1 MTLSMP
7 TVEDCFLPL
16 LRVLAANGEPMV
28 EQAAI
33 QAAKQE
39 GFTALPSIF
48 HIQTDKRGVPL
59 IQRRIA
65 WAKFYLNAAGF
76 IQHRSRNLIQ
86 ITEDGRA
93 AVESLECSWTLL
105 SSTRAWGKNLGQ
117 AGSPPSATLTHKKPP
132 PKRGLMGG

>member
-16 LRVLAANGEPMV
+16 LRVLAAGGEPMV
-28 EQAAI
+28 EQAVL

-39 GFTALPSIF
+39 GFSALPSIF

-65 WAKFYLNAAGF
+65 WAKFYLNAVGILCQAKILNGRFFRIDGNGRGGDFDNF
-76 IQHRSRNLIQ
+76 I
-86 ITEDGRA
+86 A
-93 AVESLECSWTLL
+93 A
-105 SSTRAWGKNLGQ
+105 
-117 AGSPPSATLTHKKPP
+117 
-132 PKRGLMGG
+132 

>member
-28 EQAAI
+28 EQAAL

-59 IQRRIA
+59 IQRRFA

-93 AVESLECSWTLL
+93 AVESRECSWSLL
-105 SSTRAWGKNLGQ
+105 SSTRAWGQKFGPGWLPPQ
-117 AGSPPSATLTHKKPP
+117 AQP
-132 PKRGLMGG
+132 

>member
-1 MTLSMP
+1 MP

-16 LRVLAANGEPMV
+16 LRVLAAGGEPMV
-28 EQAAI
+28 EQAVL

-39 GFTALPSIF
+39 GFSALPSIF
-48 HIQTDKRGVPL
+48 HIQTDKRGIPL

-86 ITEDGRA
+86 ITPEGIA
-93 AVESLECSWTLL
+93 AVESNACTWSLL
-105 SSTRAWGKNLGQ
+105 SSSRAWGQKFGPGWLPPQ
-117 AGSPPSATLTHKKPP
+117 AQP
-132 PKRGLMGG
+132 

>member
-1 MTLSMP
+1 MTLAMP
-7 TVEDCFLPL
+7 TVEECFLPL
-16 LRVLAANGEPMV
+16 LRVLASGGEPMV
-28 EQAAI
+28 EQAAL

-39 GFTALPSIF
+39 GFSALPSIF

-86 ITEDGRA
+86 ITEDGIA
-93 AVESLECSWTLL
+93 AVKSNTCNWMLL
-105 SSTRAWGKNLGQ
+105 SSSRAWGQKFGPGWLPPQ
-117 AGSPPSATLTHKKPP
+117 AQ
-132 PKRGLMGG
+132 

>member
-16 LRVLAANGEPMV
+16 LRVLAAHGEPMV

-39 GFTALPSIF
+39 GFTVLPSIF

-86 ITEDGRA
+86 ITEDGHA
-93 AVESLECSWTLL
+93 AVESRECSWTLL
-105 SSTRAWGKNLGQ
+105 SSTRAWGQKFGSGWLPPQ
-117 AGSPPSATLTHKKPP
+117 AQP
-132 PKRGLMGG
+132 

>member
-28 EQAAI
+28 EQALLKAT
-33 QAAKQE
+33 KQE

-48 HIQTDKRGVPL
+48 HIQTDKRGMPL

-93 AVESLECSWTLL
+93 AVESRECSWTLL
-105 SSTRAWGKNLGQ
+105 SSTCAWRQKFGLGWLPPQAQAQRTKNLRRSEG
-117 AGSPPSATLTHKKPP
+117 
-132 PKRGLMGG
+132 

>member
-7 TVEDCFLPL
+7 TVEECFLPL
-16 LRVLAANGEPMV
+16 LRVLAAGGEPMV
-28 EQAAI
+28 EQAVL

-39 GFTALPSIF
+39 GFNTLPSIF

-65 WAKFYLNAAGF
+65 WAKFYLNAAGY

-86 ITEDGRA
+86 ITEDGIA
-93 AVESLECSWTLL
+93 AVKSNTCNWTSL
-105 SSTRAWGKNLGQ
+105 SSSRAWGQKFGPGWLPPQ
-117 AGSPPSATLTHKKPP
+117 AQP
-132 PKRGLMGG
+132 